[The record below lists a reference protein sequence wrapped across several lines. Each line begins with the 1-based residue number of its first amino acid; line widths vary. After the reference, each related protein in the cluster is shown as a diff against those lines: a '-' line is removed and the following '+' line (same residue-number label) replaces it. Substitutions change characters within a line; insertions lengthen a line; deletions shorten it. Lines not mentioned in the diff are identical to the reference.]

1 MASMT
6 MDAFKCEEI
15 NFVLGWLQENGFERL
30 KRVSEG
36 KKNFVIPKC
45 CSFQFVHGVVYLNS
59 DFSQYV
65 MYLNGNY
72 KYM

>member
-1 MASMT
+1 MT
-6 MDAFKCEEI
+6 MDEFKCEEI

-36 KKNFVIPKC
+36 KKNFVIPK
-45 CSFQFVHGVVYLNS
+45 NAN
-59 DFSQYV
+59 FSQYV
-65 MYLNGNY
+65 AYLNGNY